1 MLEQTI
7 LSNLVYNDEYCRKVI
22 PYIKEEYFDDV
33 SAKKIFSTF
42 SDYVAEYKEPPSIEA
57 LKVML
62 DDRKDLNEDLYKSV
76 ISTVD
81 NLKQDKSTNQ
91 EWLLN
96 ETEKFCKDKDLF
108 NTIRKAITI
117 VDGSDKEADTGSLPK
132 LFMDSLS
139 ISFDSHIG
147 HDYLEDFESR
157 YEFYHRK
164 EERLP
169 FDIDILNK
177 ITKGGLPRKSLT
189 VLLASTGAGKSLF
202 MCHMAASA
210 FMYGKNVL
218 YITAEMAEERIAERI
233 DANLLDVT
241 IDDLH
246 DMPKDVFEK
255 KISRVKERSPGK
267 LVIKEYPT
275 GTAHSGHFRHLI
287 NELKMKKSLMPD
299 IIFVDYIN
307 ICASSRIKGAAA
319 ANSYTLIKSIAEEI
333 RGLAME
339 FNVPIVSATQ
349 ANRSGYGDT
358 DMDLTNTSE
367 SIGLPATVDAMF
379 ALMATEELDSMGQ
392 IMIKQLKNRW
402 GDLSYYRRFVVGI
415 NRSKMRLHDLEET
428 AQTNVQ
434 NEPSY
439 SNDKPVFDKTKFA
452 QDEEF
457 RMKKDSTTKK
467 LKAQGFK

>member
-7 LSNLVYNDEYCRKVI
+7 LSNLIYNDEYCRKVV
-22 PYIKEEYFDDV
+22 PYLKEEYFDDV
-33 SAKKIFSTF
+33 AAKKIFSTF

-62 DDRKDLNEDLYKSV
+62 DDRKDLNEDLFKSV
-76 ISTVD
+76 VQTVD

-139 ISFDSHIG
+139 ISFDTHIG
-147 HDYLEDFESR
+147 HDYMEDFESR
-157 YEFYHRK
+157 FDFYHRK

-169 FDIDILNK
+169 FDIEMLNK

-189 VLLASTGAGKSLF
+189 VFLASTGAGKSLC
-202 MCHMAASA
+202 MCHMAASS
-210 FMYGKNVL
+210 FMFGKNVL

-233 DANLLDVT
+233 DANLLDVHL
-241 IDDLH
+241 DDLL
-246 DMPKDVFEK
+246 DMPKNVFEK
-255 KISRVKERSPGK
+255 KISRIREKSPGK
-267 LVIKEYPT
+267 LIVKEYPP
-275 GTAHSGHFRHLI
+275 GTAHAGHFRHLI
-287 NELKMKKSLMPD
+287 NELKMKKSFAPD

-319 ANSYTLIKSIAEEI
+319 VNSYTLVKSIAEEI
-333 RGLAME
+333 RGLSME
-339 FNVPIVSATQ
+339 FNIPIVSATQ
-349 ANRSGYGDT
+349 SNRSGYDNT

-367 SIGLPATVDAMF
+367 SIGLPQTVDAMF
-379 ALMATEELDSMGQ
+379 ALITSEELESMGQ
-392 IMIKQLKNRW
+392 LMIKQLKNRW
-402 GDLSYYRRFVVGI
+402 GDLGFYRRFVIGI
-415 NRSKMRLHDLEET
+415 DRSKMKLYDLEEN
-428 AQTNVQ
+428 AQSNIQ
-434 NEPSY
+434 NEVTQD
-439 SNDKPVFDKTKFA
+439 DKPTFDKSSFG
-452 QDEEF
+452 QEEAF
-457 RMKKDSTTKK
+457 RMKKESTTKK

>member
-7 LSNLVYNDEYCRKVI
+7 LSNLIYNDEYCRKVV
-22 PYIKEEYFDDV
+22 PYLKEEYFDDV

-62 DDRKDLNEDLYKSV
+62 DDRKDLNEDLFKSV
-76 ISTVD
+76 VQTVD

-139 ISFDSHIG
+139 ISFDTHIG
-147 HDYLEDFESR
+147 HDYMEDFESR
-157 YEFYHRK
+157 FEFYHRK

-169 FDIDILNK
+169 FDIEMLNK

-189 VLLASTGAGKSLF
+189 VFLASTGAGKSLF
-202 MCHMAASA
+202 MCHMAAAS

-233 DANLLDVT
+233 DANLLDVHL
-241 IDDLH
+241 DDLL
-246 DMPKDVFEK
+246 DMPKNVFEK
-255 KISRVKERSPGK
+255 KISRIREKSPGK
-267 LVIKEYPT
+267 LIVKEYPP
-275 GTAHSGHFRHLI
+275 GTAHAGHFRHLI
-287 NELKMKKSLMPD
+287 NELKMKKSFAPD

-319 ANSYTLIKSIAEEI
+319 VNSYTLVKSIAEEI
-333 RGLAME
+333 RGLSME
-339 FNVPIVSATQ
+339 FNIPIVSATQ
-349 ANRSGYGDT
+349 SNRSGYDNT

-367 SIGLPATVDAMF
+367 SIGLPQTVDAMF
-379 ALMATEELDSMGQ
+379 ALITSEELESMGQ
-392 IMIKQLKNRW
+392 LMIKQLKNRW
-402 GDLSYYRRFVVGI
+402 GDLGFYRRFVIGI
-415 NRSKMRLHDLEET
+415 DRSKMKLYDLEEN
-428 AQTNVQ
+428 AQSNIQ
-434 NEPSY
+434 NEAKPD
-439 SNDKPVFDKTKFA
+439 DKPTFDKSSFG
-452 QDEEF
+452 QEEAF
-457 RMKKDSTTKK
+457 RMKKEQTTKK